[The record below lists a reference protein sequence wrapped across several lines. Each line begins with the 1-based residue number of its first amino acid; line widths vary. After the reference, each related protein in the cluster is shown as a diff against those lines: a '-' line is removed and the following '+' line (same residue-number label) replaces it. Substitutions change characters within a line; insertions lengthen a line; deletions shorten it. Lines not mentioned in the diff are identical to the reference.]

1 MESRAPI
8 LDILLSVVDSGHK
21 KRLATVKVRV
31 RLIMGW
37 CGWVVEIAVVEVER
51 IIVVK
56 VAAIR
61 CHQASRWRRSS
72 FEVAAIDVIKMT
84 LIVV

>member
-1 MESRAPI
+1 
-8 LDILLSVVDSGHK
+8 
-21 KRLATVKVRV
+21 
-31 RLIMGW
+31 
-37 CGWVVEIAVVEVER
+37 VEIAVVDVER

-61 CHQASRWRRSS
+61 CHQASRWWRSS